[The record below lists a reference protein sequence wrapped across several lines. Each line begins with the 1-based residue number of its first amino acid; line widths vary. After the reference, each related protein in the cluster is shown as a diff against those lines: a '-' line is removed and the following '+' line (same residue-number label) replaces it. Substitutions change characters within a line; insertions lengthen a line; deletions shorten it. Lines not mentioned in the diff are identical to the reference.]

1 MFLLLKIFAIIFP
14 VPEAI
19 KKRITHFLW
28 FSLWKRKN
36 ATVVGTSKW
45 GSELQYEERLQK
57 WWMSTTFWWRFN
69 TNRWLELDFCQ
80 FKNVSKSEL
89 RCIFVEM
96 IFDAQGGEWGPERCI
111 FGVDFR
117 YFLKKRL
124 AWIRTH
130 ARLRPSVYGHEA
142 VVVTTPP
149 RPRLRVKG
157 VRIECMWNRTIT
169 AGLVRTQAGRLA
181 GPVVGF

>member
-1 MFLLLKIFAIIFP
+1 MFLLLKIFGITFP
-14 VPEAI
+14 VPEAT

-57 WWMSTTFWWRFN
+57 WWISTTFWWRFN

-96 IFDAQGGEWGPERCI
+96 IFRCSRRRMWSRAMHFWCLFSLFFEKAPRVDSNPRATSAVCLRAWGSGG
-111 FGVDFR
+111 
-117 YFLKKRL
+117 YHS
-124 AWIRTH
+124 AT
-130 ARLRPSVYGHEA
+130 AA
-142 VVVTTPP
+142 V
-149 RPRLRVKG
+149 
-157 VRIECMWNRTIT
+157 
-169 AGLVRTQAGRLA
+169 AG
-181 GPVVGF
+181 

>member
-1 MFLLLKIFAIIFP
+1 
-14 VPEAI
+14 
-19 KKRITHFLW
+19 
-28 FSLWKRKN
+28 
-36 ATVVGTSKW
+36 
-45 GSELQYEERLQK
+45 
-57 WWMSTTFWWRFN
+57 
-69 TNRWLELDFCQ
+69 
-80 FKNVSKSEL
+80 
-89 RCIFVEM
+89 M
-96 IFDAQGGEWGPERCI
+96 IFDAQGGEWGAERCI
-111 FGVDFR
+111 FGVDFP